1 MTDPTASRLFA
12 ATTDGTRLPVLDITN
27 PAFEA
32 SWTDAEIDEMIAKG
46 APRRGSARSAQRL
59 FIGLMLR
66 LLARNSR
73 LIGALR
79 AADDT
84 YLGGIST
91 YVLKLGPANLVPPYD
106 SEIDRQVVKAP
117 LVAWMRLRLSEMAT
131 LAAEGLASE
140 LRARPGAPL
149 HLLEIAGGPS
159 ADALN
164 ALILLDRAGAAG
176 GAAGARSVSTT
187 SMRMGPAFAANMLA
201 ALKMGPLGGCD
212 IEMAHVTG
220 SWAET
225 GKLRDLLA
233 DVPPDAIVA
242 AMSEGGWFEY
252 GSDSEIAGV
261 LKMLAPRVGIVVGS
275 VTRNDR
281 LNQLIR
287 RHSRAVTVPR
297 GLERFA
303 QLIAPTGYRIAR
315 SMPSPLS
322 AQVLLDEILSEGGG
336 ADGVKAR
343 HYRIAERS
351 RTSAEGGTRS
361 GTITV
366 CMPAARAA
374 RTPECEILDGQAI
387 GGHHAQMPRREQI
400 GLGVRLGVDDIVA
413 RDDRLEHVEQP
424 RGAEVRQRMRRARR
438 GRNRHRDAARF
449 ELAQEFRDAGFDR
462 HRFRHPASC
471 ISRAAFG
478 VEQLIGGS
486 SPHRPR
492 PGAGWW
498 PRDWS
503 RPSCHAPHRSSRSRG
518 SWRPP
523 RRST

>member
-1 MTDPTASRLFA
+1 MTEPTDTRLFA
-12 ATTDGTRLPVLDITN
+12 AAPDGTRLPVIDITN

-32 SWTDAEIDEMIAKG
+32 SRTDAEIDEMIAK
-46 APRRGSARSAQRL
+46 ALRDEEARGPVQRL

-91 YVLKLGPANLVPPYD
+91 YVLKLGPTNLVPPYD
-106 SEIDRQVVKAP
+106 SEIDRQLVKAP
-117 LVAWMRLRLSEMAT
+117 LVASMRLRLSEMAT
-131 LAAEGLASE
+131 LAAEGLAPE

-164 ALILLDRAGAAG
+164 ALILLNRQGLLAGRRVRISIYDIDAN
-176 GAAGARSVSTT
+176 
-187 SMRMGPAFAANMLA
+187 GPAFAANMLA

-233 DVPPDAIVA
+233 DVPADAIAA
-242 AMSEGGWFEY
+242 AMSEGGLFEY
-252 GSDSEIAGV
+252 GSDAEIAGV
-261 LKMLAPRVGIVVGS
+261 LEVLARRVGIVVGS

-303 QLIAPTGYRIAR
+303 GLIAPSGYRIAR
-315 SMPSPLS
+315 SRPSPLS
-322 AQVLLDEILSEGGG
+322 DQVLL
-336 ADGVKAR
+336 
-343 HYRIAERS
+343 
-351 RTSAEGGTRS
+351 TRS
-361 GTITV
+361 
-366 CMPAARAA
+366 
-374 RTPECEILDGQAI
+374 
-387 GGHHAQMPRREQI
+387 
-400 GLGVRLGVDDIVA
+400 
-413 RDDRLEHVEQP
+413 
-424 RGAEVRQRMRRARR
+424 
-438 GRNRHRDAARF
+438 
-449 ELAQEFRDAGFDR
+449 
-462 HRFRHPASC
+462 
-471 ISRAAFG
+471 
-478 VEQLIGGS
+478 
-486 SPHRPR
+486 
-492 PGAGWW
+492 
-498 PRDWS
+498 
-503 RPSCHAPHRSSRSRG
+503 
-518 SWRPP
+518 
-523 RRST
+523 